1 MLPTEYNDDLVQD
14 FEIETQLTRTY
25 ALRFDGYPCSGGKLD
40 GLEAMKQAIFLI
52 LQTERFQYAIYSWNY
67 GIELNA
73 LLGQT
78 MTPYLQAKVAKAIED
93 ALMADDRVLSVEQFS
108 FTKGKRSLLVK
119 FTVTTTEGDV
129 ESEFEFGGVAA

>member
-1 MLPTEYNDDLVQD
+1 MLPTDYNDDLQQD
-14 FEIETQLTRTY
+14 FEIETQPARTY
-25 ALRFDGYPCSGGKLD
+25 ALRFDGYPSTGKLD
-40 GLEAMKQAIFLI
+40 GVEAMKQAIFLI

-108 FTKGKRSLLVK
+108 FTKGKRNLLVK

-129 ESEFEFGGVAA
+129 ESEFEFGGEAA

>member
-14 FEIETQLTRTY
+14 FEIETQPTRTY

-40 GLEAMKQAIFLI
+40 GLEA
-52 LQTERFQYAIYSWNY
+52 
-67 GIELNA
+67 
-73 LLGQT
+73 

-108 FTKGKRSLLVK
+108 FVKRKRSLLVK

-129 ESEFEFGGVAA
+129 ESEFEFGGEAA

>member
-1 MLPTEYNDDLVQD
+1 MLPSDYNDDLQAD
-14 FEIETQLTRTY
+14 FTIETQPSRTY

-40 GLEAMKQAIFLI
+40 GIEAMKQAIFLI
-52 LQTERFQYAIYSWNY
+52 LQTERFRYAIYSWNY
-67 GIELNA
+67 GIELDA

-108 FTKGKRSLLVK
+108 FEKGKRSMLVK
-119 FTVTTTEGDV
+119 FTVETTEGDI
-129 ESEFEFGGVAA
+129 ESEFEFGGEAA

>member
-1 MLPTEYNDDLVQD
+1 MKKKISLLLCAGLLLSMLT
-14 FEIETQLTRTY
+14 
-25 ALRFDGYPCSGGKLD
+25 GCSGGKLD

-108 FTKGKRSLLVK
+108 FTKGKGKGKRNLLVK

-129 ESEFEFGGVAA
+129 ESEFEFGGEAA